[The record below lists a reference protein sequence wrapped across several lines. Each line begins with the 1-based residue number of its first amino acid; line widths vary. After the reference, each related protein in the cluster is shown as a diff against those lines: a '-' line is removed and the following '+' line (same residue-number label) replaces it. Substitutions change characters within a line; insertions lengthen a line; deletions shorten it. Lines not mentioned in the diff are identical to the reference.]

1 MVTDGWL
8 LGIDICTFTLNE
20 DLRTSGRML
29 VCKARGDVQ
38 VTISRIGAFDER
50 MSSSAAAVLHHGDCL
65 TVKLAKVADPS
76 GNRRSVCAAFTY
88 LEWVDMQPRPRE
100 SMPRDIQRPS
110 RTHRR

>member
-29 VCKARGDVQ
+29 VCKAGSNAH

-50 MSSSAAAVLHHGDCL
+50 MPSSAAAV
-65 TVKLAKVADPS
+65 KV
-76 GNRRSVCAAFTY
+76 R
-88 LEWVDMQPRPRE
+88 
-100 SMPRDIQRPS
+100 
-110 RTHRR
+110 